1 MRMKMMTIFAY
12 TCRHDEK
19 LKVGKAKGGDEVGQ
33 KGSQGEKRVCGE
45 GQQSRLGVRTLR
57 SLFLLGFTRTPV
69 IVNVFRII
77 SIELIVPPKYSG
89 QQNPNKRADTRAETW
104 KQSVMILSYY

>member
-45 GQQSRLGVRTLR
+45 GQ
-57 SLFLLGFTRTPV
+57 
-69 IVNVFRII
+69 
-77 SIELIVPPKYSG
+77 
-89 QQNPNKRADTRAETW
+89 
-104 KQSVMILSYY
+104 